1 MAETTG
7 GITAS
12 IRRKLQ
18 EGRTPEE
25 IVQELVAGGLGQA
38 SAQRFV
44 DRARAENATATPLPP
59 PTPDMSDA
67 PKQADALDQFIQTR
81 TAETEA
87 ENAKTG
93 RAALWIGSLLM
104 CSGIVITA
112 VSYIMAGPGER
123 YRLMW
128 GPVAFGFIVWGQSVF
143 KGFARAR
150 TFAWF
155 SAVASIVVPLVLT
168 VIMLGVVA
176 ASEPAED
183 DPNAQAAEV
192 LRSMNTPEEKNAAIT
207 KSYKD
212 EFEARRANL
221 DVDGLLALWDEA
233 GEKDEPDETR
243 LKCDFAMQMAVYTGE
258 HRQWL
263 ANELVSRIDG
273 ASDQAKI
280 CNARAALVLDWDTG
294 AAVYRQWQNGDN
306 TRLKSAAANAMKPR
320 TR

>member
-1 MAETTG
+1 MAAAPG
-7 GITAS
+7 GLTAS
-12 IRRKLQ
+12 IQRKLRD
-18 EGRTPEE
+18 GRTPEE
-25 IVQELVAGGLGQA
+25 IIQELVAGGMGQA

-44 DRARAENATATPLPP
+44 DRALADEATTTPLPP
-59 PTPDMSDA
+59 PAAMPETADA
-67 PKQADALDQFIQTR
+67 AKQADALDQFIRTK

-93 RAALWIGSLLM
+93 RAALWVGSLLM
-104 CSGIVITA
+104 CGGIVITA
-112 VSYIMAGPGER
+112 VSYLMAGPGER

-128 GPVAFGFIVWGQSVF
+128 GPVAFGFIVWGQAVF
-143 KGFARAR
+143 KGVNNAR

-155 SAVASIVVPLVLT
+155 SAVASIVVPVVLT
-168 VIMLGVVA
+168 VVLLGVVA
-176 ASEPAED
+176 ASESGERE
-183 DPNAQAAEV
+183 PNAQV
-192 LRSMNTPEEKNAAIT
+192 LNSLSTPEEKNAAVS

-221 DVDGLLALWDEA
+221 DVEGLLALWDEA
-233 GEKDEPDETR
+233 SAKDEPDQTR

-294 AAVYRQWQNGDN
+294 APIYQQWQTGDN
-306 TRLKSAAANAMKPR
+306 TRLKSAAANALKLR
-320 TR
+320 NR